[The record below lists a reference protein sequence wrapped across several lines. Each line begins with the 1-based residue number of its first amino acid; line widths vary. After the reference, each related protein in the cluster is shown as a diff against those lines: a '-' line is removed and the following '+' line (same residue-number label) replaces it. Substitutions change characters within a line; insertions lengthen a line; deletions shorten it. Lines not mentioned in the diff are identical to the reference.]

1 VLREA
6 VASEAKQKALKA
18 REAAVVL
25 AGLST
30 AVKDAALL
38 EMASALLENQQTVL
52 DANAQDVAA
61 GRDRGLSD
69 ALVDRLS
76 LNPKR
81 IEAMAEG
88 LRQVASLPD
97 PVGSI
102 ISGWTRP
109 NGLVIQKV
117 RVPLG
122 VVGCIYE
129 ARPNVTVDV
138 VGLCL
143 KSGNSTVLRGGSEA
157 IHSNT
162 ALVSIL
168 RTAAGKAGVPEDAIQ
183 LITSTDRAEAQAMMR
198 LNGIIDVLIPR
209 GGAGL
214 IRTVIETATVPVI
227 ETGVGNC
234 HTYVDASADL
244 AMAEEVAFN
253 AKVQRCSVC
262 NAMETLLVHRDVAAA
277 FLPRMARRYEEA
289 GVELRGCPRTRELVP
304 QAKEAT
310 EDDWYTEYLALIL
323 AVKVVDSLEDAIAHI
338 NRYGSKHSEAIITND
353 YKAAKR
359 FTEQVD
365 AAAVYVNA
373 STRFTDGF
381 EFGMGAEVGIS
392 TQKLHARG
400 PMGLEA
406 LTSTKFVVWGEGQI
420 RQ

>member
-1 VLREA
+1 MREA

>member
-1 VLREA
+1 MLSEA

-18 REAAVVL
+18 REAASVL

-38 EMASALLENQQTVL
+38 EMASALLENQQAVL

-61 GRDRGLSD
+61 GRARGLSE

-102 ISGWTRP
+102 VAGWTRP

-157 IHSNT
+157 INSNT
-162 ALVSIL
+162 ALVNVL
-168 RTAAGKAGVPEDAIQ
+168 RAAVAKAGVPEDAIQ

-198 LNGIIDVLIPR
+198 LNGIIDVLVPR

-214 IRTVIETATVPVI
+214 IRTVVETATVPVI

-244 AMAEEVAFN
+244 VMAEEVAYN

-262 NAMETLLVHRDVAAA
+262 NAMETLLVHKDVASA
-277 FLPRMARRYEEA
+277 FLPRIAQRYEKA
-289 GVELRGCPRTRELVP
+289 GVELRGCPRTRELLP

-310 EDDWYTEYLALIL
+310 EEDWYTEYLALIL
-323 AVKVVDSLEDAIAHI
+323 AVKVVDSLDEAIAHI
-338 NRYGSKHSEAIITND
+338 NKYGSKHSEAIITND
-353 YKAAKR
+353 YKAARR

-406 LTSTKFVVWGEGQI
+406 LTSTKFVVWGDGQI

>member
-1 VLREA
+1 MEEKLT
-6 VASEAKQKALKA
+6 SEAKEKALKA
-18 REAAVVL
+18 REAASVL
-25 AGLST
+25 ATLST
-30 AVKDAALL
+30 AVKDTALYRMADALL
-38 EMASALLENQQTVL
+38 NNQQAVL
-52 DANAQDVAA
+52 EANAKDVEA
-61 GRDRGLSD
+61 GRERGLSE
-69 ALVDRLS
+69 ALIDRLS
-76 LNPKR
+76 LNQKR

-88 LRQVASLPD
+88 LRQVAALPD

-102 ISGWTRP
+102 VSGWTRP
-109 NGLVIQKV
+109 NGLVVQKV

-143 KSGNSTVLRGGSEA
+143 KSGNATVLRGGSEA
-157 IHSNT
+157 INSNL
-162 ALVSIL
+162 ALVDIL
-168 RTAAGKAGVPEDAIQ
+168 RRAAAESGVPEDAIQ
-183 LITSTDRAEAQAMMR
+183 LIRSTDRAEAQAMMR
-198 LNGIIDVLIPR
+198 LNGIIDVLVPR
-209 GGAGL
+209 GGANL

-244 AMAEEVAFN
+244 RMAEEIAFN

-262 NAMETLLVHRDVAAA
+262 NAMETLLVHRDVAEK
-277 FLPRMARRYEEA
+277 FLPSMAERYRKA
-289 GVELRGCPRTRELVP
+289 GVELRGCPRTRQIVP
-304 QAKEAT
+304 WAKEAT
-310 EDDWYTEYLALIL
+310 EEDWYTEYLALIL
-323 AVKVVDSLEDAIAHI
+323 AVRVVDSLEDAIAHI
-338 NRYGSKHSEAIITND
+338 NKYGSKHSEAIVTSD
-353 YKAAKR
+353 YFAAKR